1 VTPAAAQRQDT
12 TPASGAS
19 PFPGSGVLTVNGKQ
33 QASTNFVN
41 IPANGGYW
49 SASESLDVGRD
60 LGSAVSEHY
69 KVPYSFTGT
78 IGTITIEVHRPAQNN
93 SRAHNDE
100 HS

>member
-1 VTPAAAQRQDT
+1 VAT
-12 TPASGAS
+12 TSFA
-19 PFPGSGVLTVNGKQ
+19 
-33 QASTNFVN
+33 N

-60 LGSAVSEHY
+60 LGSPVSEHY
-69 KVPYSFTGT
+69 KVPFGFTGK
-78 IGTITIEVHRPAQNN
+78 IDTITLEVHRPNQNT